1 MIAREQSLDPGY
13 SLNLSARADAL
24 TEEERKEV
32 LSVRSCL
39 VHERYATLCRR
50 HRMSDSSR

>member
-24 TEEERKEV
+24 TKKERNEILAV
-32 LSVRSCL
+32 
-39 VHERYATLCRR
+39 
-50 HRMSDSSR
+50 RMSCMSVMLLCEDVTNALF